1 MRHTLH
7 TPSRS
12 PSQRAGLASWRLAA
26 CASLLL
32 VTLVMLALPATAQ
45 PVAQPVTPPKAAT
58 EQVIVPQVDRREVK
72 RPKYASNDF
81 SVGLYVGTYATQNF
95 GASTVSGI
103 RLGYHITE
111 DFFVDGT
118 LGRSKVSDANFRQVL
133 PGGIFVNRTETLS
146 YYALSAGYN
155 VLPGEV
161 FFGRN
166 TAKATQGY
174 ILAGVG
180 STDFAGQK
188 RQTLHAGFGLRLIL
202 KDWFVMQAD
211 VRDHVFTLDLLG
223 KRQSTQN
230 LEVTAGFTLFF

>member
-1 MRHTLH
+1 MGSALRPLALL
-7 TPSRS
+7 P
-12 PSQRAGLASWRLAA
+12 GLLLAA
-26 CASLLL
+26 L
-32 VTLVMLALPATAQ
+32 VAPA
-45 PVAQPVTPPKAAT
+45 VAQQVATPKAAA
-58 EQVIVPQVDRREVK
+58 EQVIVPQVERRDIK

-81 SVGLYVGTYATQNF
+81 AVGLYAGTYATQNF
-95 GASTVSGI
+95 GASTVSGV

-111 DFFVDGT
+111 DFFVDAT
-118 LGRSKVSDANFRQVL
+118 LGRSKVSDENFRQVL

-146 YYALSAGYN
+146 YYSVSAGYN

-161 FFGRN
+161 FFGRS

-188 RQTLHAGFGLRLIL
+188 RQTVHAGFGLRLIL
-202 KDWFVMQAD
+202 TDWLAMQAD